1 MAHTDGM
8 TPHDRPTATPAGEPA
23 SASTTVN
30 VSRTPDRASI
40 WTASRV
46 IALLFTV
53 LEVLLLIRFFL
64 KLLGANAEQGLVS
77 TINTLTDPLV
87 APFRGVF
94 SQPAGTP
101 VIEIAALLA
110 ILFFI
115 LAAALSLGLVRA
127 LTGTRENG
135 GGA

>member
-1 MAHTDGM
+1 MAVTAN
-8 TPHDRPTATPAGEPA
+8 DRPPATDAAEPA
-23 SASTTVN
+23 RASTTVN
-30 VSRTPDRASI
+30 VSQTPNSASI

-46 IALLFTV
+46 IALVFTV
-53 LEVLLLIRFFL
+53 LEVLLLVRFFL
-64 KLLGANAEQGLVS
+64 KLLGANAEQGLVA
-77 TINTLTDPLV
+77 TINAVTDPLV

-110 ILFFI
+110 IIFFI

-127 LTGTRENG
+127 LTGKRIENT